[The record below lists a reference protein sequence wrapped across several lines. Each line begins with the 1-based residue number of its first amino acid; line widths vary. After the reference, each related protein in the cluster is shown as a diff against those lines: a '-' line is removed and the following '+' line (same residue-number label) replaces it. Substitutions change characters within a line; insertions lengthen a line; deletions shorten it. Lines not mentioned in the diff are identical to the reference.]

1 MSLLRLT
8 KTKHVDL
15 ALAEYILCKLRY
27 LLHLRLKSKLLL
39 RSNIKLNL
47 RLKSKLHFN
56 SKSLSF
62 PTIYNTFKIN
72 IKVHGY

>member
-8 KTKHVDL
+8 KINHVDL
-15 ALAEYILCKLRY
+15 ALAEYIFCKLH
-27 LLHLRLKSKLLL
+27 LLHLRLKSKL
-39 RSNIKLNL
+39 
-47 RLKSKLHFN
+47 HFTP
-56 SKSLSF
+56 KFLSF